1 LLRAPKPPGAASNAK
16 HREEAVAIRA
26 RAWLAEAEPREAGKE
41 DSPVNAL
48 QTVSLVGTPAACSAN
63 RTFVPE
69 PHSCR
74 PSHSPRS
81 TSHCILTRDSHSSR
95 IAPNSLKTLSRDIAY
110 PERPGAC
117 SARLFSAAFS
127 AVIAATRPLRY
138 NDPFQMATTLT
149 EILLHNTLTNKIE
162 PLAPIHPG
170 EVHIYTCGPTVYS
183 FAHIGNFRT
192 FVFQDV
198 LRRFFRLRGLRVL
211 QVMNITDVDDRII
224 HNAAAAGVSIREY
237 TEKYVKAF
245 LEDIDALHIEMPEE
259 LVRATDHIDDM
270 VALIEKLQQKGLT
283 YKSDGSV
290 YFRISKFPSYG
301 KLSKID
307 LSGMQ
312 AGARVDVDQYE
323 KDDARDFA
331 LWKAPKPGE
340 HFWETRIGP
349 GRPGWHI
356 ECSAMAMKYLGDT
369 IDIHTGGVDLAFP
382 HHENEIAQSESATGK
397 PFVKFWLHAEHLI
410 INGQK
415 MSKSLGNFYT
425 LRDLFAKG
433 YKPSTIRFLL
443 LSVPYRRQLNF
454 TEDGLLQAKNS
465 VERLRNFF
473 ARLKTEQFAAGS
485 NPDIHT
491 RIEKAEADFDA
502 GLADDVNAARAL
514 AAVFDLVR
522 DVNAAMDRR
531 EFLQQDA
538 PRAVA
543 AMEKFDT
550 VLALLAD
557 DDDEKL
563 RGLGIA
569 AATSQMQPAQIE
581 ALIAERTAA
590 KSRRDFKRSDEI
602 RQQLA
607 DSGILV
613 EDTKDGTVRWKYK

>member
-1 LLRAPKPPGAASNAK
+1 MFASICRTASRGENPHLSASPLL
-16 HREEAVAIRA
+16 
-26 RAWLAEAEPREAGKE
+26 
-41 DSPVNAL
+41 SPVIA
-48 QTVSLVGTPAACSAN
+48 V
-63 RTFVPE
+63 
-69 PHSCR
+69 R
-74 PSHSPRS
+74 P
-81 TSHCILTRDSHSSR
+81 T
-95 IAPNSLKTLSRDIAY
+95 
-110 PERPGAC
+110 
-117 SARLFSAAFS
+117 
-127 AVIAATRPLRY
+127 LRY
-138 NDPFQMATTLT
+138 NDPFRVTTTLN
-149 EILLHNTLTNKIE
+149 EILLHNTLTNQVE

-170 EVHIYTCGPTVYS
+170 EVRIYTCGPTVYS

-198 LRRFFRLRGLRVL
+198 LRRFFRLRDLRVL

-224 HNAAAAGVSIREY
+224 HNAAAAGVPIREY
-237 TEKYVKAF
+237 TEKYIKAF

-259 LVRATDHIDDM
+259 LVRATDHVDDM
-270 VALIEKLQQKGLT
+270 VALIDTLQKKGLT
-283 YKSDGSV
+283 YNSDGSI

-307 LSGMQ
+307 VTGMQ

-331 LWKAPKPGE
+331 LWKSPKPGE
-340 HFWETRIGP
+340 HFWDTRIGP

-397 PFVKFWLHAEHLI
+397 PFVRLWLHAEHLI

-454 TEDGLLQAKNS
+454 TEDGLTQAKNS
-465 VERLRNFF
+465 VERLRNFVD
-473 ARLKTEQFAAGS
+473 RLKTQQFPAGTS
-485 NPDIHT
+485 PDVHK

-502 GLADDVNAARAL
+502 GLADDVNTARAL
-514 AAVFDLVR
+514 AAIFDMVR
-522 DVNAAMDRR
+522 DVNAAMDRG
-531 EFLQQDA
+531 EFRQQDA

-543 AMEKFDT
+543 AMETFDS
-550 VLALLAD
+550 VLALLVD
-557 DDDEKL
+557 DDEEKL

-569 AATSQMQPAQIE
+569 PIRPQLLPEKVE
-581 ALIAERTAA
+581 ALIEERNEARR
-590 KSRRDFKRSDEI
+590 RRDFKRSDEI
-602 RQQLA
+602 RQQLS

-613 EDTKDGTVRWKYK
+613 EDTKDGSVRWKYK